1 MRSYYRYY
9 QGMDYAATLLSR
21 LPGASKRDNG
31 MRRLVE
37 TLKDY
42 LPDEHVAQVVKAY
55 AFGADAHKGQT
66 RKSGE
71 PYITH
76 PVAVAQELAEMRL
89 DSQAICAAI
98 LHDVVEDTPA
108 SLEELEELFGPEV
121 AQLVDAVSKLDQ
133 IQFRSRAEAQAES
146 FRKMMLAMIE
156 DIRVILVKLSDRLH
170 NMQTLG
176 SMPVAKKKRIARETL
191 DIYAPIANR
200 LGINRM
206 KIELEDLGFKH
217 LHPYRYRVLENA
229 LKKSKGSHRQIVKR
243 ITEEF
248 SKAMAEEDISGQ
260 VIGREKHLYSIYR
273 KMNEKKR
280 ALSDIVDVYGFRV
293 IVDDVN
299 TCYQALG
306 LIHGL
311 YKPMPGRFKDYIA
324 IPRINGYQSL
334 HTTLFGPK
342 GLPLEVQIRTHDM
355 DRVAEAGVASH
366 WIYKAD
372 EKADATPQRRAR
384 EWLANLAE
392 IQQSGT
398 SEEFL
403 ESVKV
408 DLFPDKIYVFT
419 PKGDI
424 MPLPKGATTVD
435 FAYAVHTD
443 IGNRC
448 VSAKID
454 RGLVP
459 LRTPLQNGQTVE
471 IITSRGAKPN
481 PNWLTFVRSAKA
493 RTAIRN
499 HMKNL
504 RTVESVD
511 LGRRLLDKSL
521 KDLGSSLRKVG
532 KVRLASALEELGLS
546 TTAELF
552 EQLGLGERLAPLTAR
567 MLVGVDASGET
578 DEREASLVIAG
589 TEGMVVSYGKCCY
602 PIPGD
607 EVMGYLTAGRGVVVH
622 RNTCGN
628 LRIFRKQ
635 PEKWITVT
643 WETGLDKDF
652 SSQIQAETSNR
663 TGVLA
668 EVAATIADCGSN
680 IEQVEVLGRHDD
692 CSVLSFLLTVKD
704 RTHLARI
711 MRSVRKM
718 PNVMKVTRECA

>member
-1 MRSYYRYY
+1 
-9 QGMDYAATLLSR
+9 MDYAATLLSK
-21 LPGASKRDNG
+21 LPGASRRDHG
-31 MRRLVE
+31 VGRLVE
-37 TLKDY
+37 TLKAY
-42 LPDEHVAQVVKAY
+42 LPGEHIEQVLKAY
-55 AFGADAHKGQT
+55 AFGADAHEGQT
-66 RKSGE
+66 RKTGE
-71 PYITH
+71 AYITH
-76 PVAVAQELAEMRL
+76 PVAVAQALAEMRL
-89 DSQAICAAI
+89 DAQAICAAI

-108 SLEELEELFGPEV
+108 SLAEIEEQFGPEV

-206 KIELEDLGFKH
+206 KVELEDLGFMH

-229 LKKSKGSHRQIVKR
+229 LKKSKGSQRQIVKR
-243 ITEEF
+243 ISEEF
-248 SKAMAEEDISGQ
+248 VKAMGEEDIPGE
-260 VIGREKHLYSIYR
+260 VIGREKHLYSIYK
-273 KMNEKKR
+273 KMAEKKR
-280 ALSDIVDVYGFRV
+280 PLADIVDVYGFRI

-299 TCYQALG
+299 TCYQTLG
-306 LIHGL
+306 LIHAL

-342 GLPLEVQIRTHDM
+342 GLPLEVQIRTREM

-448 VSAKID
+448 VAAKVN

-504 RTVESVD
+504 RAVESVD

-532 KVRLASALEELGLS
+532 KVRMASALDELGLNNR
-546 TTAELF
+546 AELF

-567 MLVGVDASGET
+567 MLVGIDDDGEA
-578 DEREASLVIAG
+578 DQKAASLVIAG

-607 EVMGYLTAGRGVVVH
+607 EVMGYLTAGRGIVIH
-622 RNTCGN
+622 RNNCGN
-628 LRIFRKQ
+628 LSNFRKQ

-643 WETGLDKDF
+643 WQKDLDKEF
-652 SSQIQAETSNR
+652 SSQIQAETRNR

-680 IEQVEVLGRHDD
+680 IEQVEVLGRHED

-711 MRSVRKM
+711 MRGVRKM
-718 PNVMKVTRECA
+718 PNVMKVTRDCA

>member
-1 MRSYYRYY
+1 
-9 QGMDYAATLLSR
+9 MDYAATILSK
-21 LPGASKRDNG
+21 LPGASRRDHG
-31 MRRLVE
+31 VRHLVD
-37 TLKDY
+37 TLKSY
-42 LPDEHVAQVVKAY
+42 LPVEHIDQIVRAY
-55 AFGADAHKGQT
+55 EFGANAHDGQT

-76 PVAVAQELAEMRL
+76 PVAVAQELAEMHL
-89 DSQAICAAI
+89 DAQAITAAI
-98 LHDVVEDTPA
+98 LHDVVEDTSA
-108 SLEELEELFGPEV
+108 SLGDIEESFGHEV
-121 AQLVDAVSKLDQ
+121 AQLVDGVSKLDQ

-176 SMPVAKKKRIARETL
+176 AMPTPKKKRIARETL

-200 LGINRM
+200 LGINRL
-206 KIELEDLGFKH
+206 KIQLEDLGFMH
-217 LHPYRYRVLENA
+217 LHPFRYRVLDKA
-229 LKKSKGSHRQIVKR
+229 LKKSKGSQRQIVKR
-243 ITEEF
+243 ISDEL
-248 SKAMAEEDISGQ
+248 SKAMAEEGIIGEVS
-260 VIGREKHLYSIYR
+260 GREKHLYSIYK
-273 KMNEKKR
+273 KMAEKKR
-280 ALSDIVDVYGFRV
+280 LLSDVVDVYGFRI

-299 TCYQALG
+299 TCYQTLG
-306 LIHGL
+306 LVHGL
-311 YKPMPGRFKDYIA
+311 HKPMPGRFKDYIA

-342 GLPLEVQIRTHDM
+342 GLPLEVQIRTREM
-355 DRVAEAGVASH
+355 DRVAESGVASH

-372 EKADATPQRRAR
+372 EKSDATPQRRAR
-384 EWLANLAE
+384 EWLSNLAE

-443 IGNRC
+443 IGDRC
-448 VSAKID
+448 VAAKID

-471 IITSRGAKPN
+471 VITARGAKPN

-504 RTVESVD
+504 RSVESVD
-511 LGRRLLDKSL
+511 LGKRLLDKSL

-532 KVRLASALEELGLS
+532 KVRMSDALEELGLN

-567 MLVGVDASGET
+567 FLVGVDEEGGADDT
-578 DEREASLVIAG
+578 VASLVIAG
-589 TEGMVVSYGKCCY
+589 TEGMVISYAKCCY

-607 EVMGYLTAGRGVVVH
+607 DVMGYLTAGRGVVIH

-628 LRIFRKQ
+628 LSNFRKQ
-635 PEKWITVT
+635 PEKWIAVS
-643 WETGLDKDF
+643 WEKEIDRNF
-652 SSQIQAETSNR
+652 SCQIQTETRNR

-668 EVAATIADCGSN
+668 EVAATIADCDSN
-680 IEQVEVLGRHDD
+680 IEQVEVLGRHED

-704 RTHLARI
+704 RNHLAQI
-711 MRSVRKM
+711 MRNVRKM
-718 PNVMKVTRECA
+718 PNVIRVSRDCA

>member
-1 MRSYYRYY
+1 
-9 QGMDYAATLLSR
+9 MDYAATILSK
-21 LPGASKRDNG
+21 LPGASRRDNG
-31 MRRLVE
+31 VRQLVDTLE
-37 TLKDY
+37 TY
-42 LPDEHVAQVVKAY
+42 LPDEQIRKVLEAY
-55 AFGADAHKGQT
+55 EFGAAFHKGQT

-76 PVAVAQELAEMRL
+76 PVAVAQELGEMHL
-89 DSQAICAAI
+89 DSEAICAAI

-108 SLEELEELFGPEV
+108 TLEEIENKFGEEV
-121 AQLVDAVSKLDQ
+121 ALIVDGVSKLDQ

-176 SMPVAKKKRIARETL
+176 SMPAIKKKRIARETL
-191 DIYAPIANR
+191 DIYAPIATR
-200 LGINRM
+200 LGINRL
-206 KIELEDLGFKH
+206 KVQLEDLGFKH

-229 LKKSKGSHRQIVKR
+229 LKKSKGSQKQIVRR
-243 ITEEF
+243 ISDQF
-248 SKAMAEEDISGQ
+248 SKAMVEDGISGD
-260 VIGREKHLYSIYR
+260 VIGRQKHLYSIYR
-273 KMNEKKR
+273 KMAEKR
-280 ALSDIVDVYGFRV
+280 RVLSDVVDVYGFRI
-293 IVDDVN
+293 IVDDVS
-299 TCYQALG
+299 TCYQTLG
-306 LIHGL
+306 LVHQL

-342 GLPLEVQIRTHDM
+342 GLPLEVQIRTRDM
-355 DRVAEAGVASH
+355 DRVAESGVASH
-366 WIYKAD
+366 WIYKAG
-372 EKADATPQRRAR
+372 EKSDATPQRRAR

-392 IQQSGT
+392 LQQSGT

-443 IGNRC
+443 VGNRT
-448 VSAKID
+448 VAAKIN

-471 IITSRGAKPN
+471 IMTSRGAKPN

-504 RTVESVD
+504 RSNESVD
-511 LGRRLLDKSL
+511 LGKRLLDKSL
-521 KDLGSSLRKVG
+521 KDLNSSLRKVG
-532 KVRLASALEELGLS
+532 KVRMSEALEDLALNNTS
-546 TTAELF
+546 ELF
-552 EQLGLGERLAPLTAR
+552 EQIGLGERLAPLTAR
-567 MLVGVDASGET
+567 YLIGADDEGENIE
-578 DEREASLVIAG
+578 DVASLVIAG
-589 TEGMVVSYGKCCY
+589 TEGMVVSYAKCCY
-602 PIPGD
+602 PLPGD
-607 EVMGYLTAGRGVVVH
+607 DVMGYLTAGRGVVIH
-622 RNTCGN
+622 RNNCGN
-628 LRIFRKQ
+628 LSNFRKQ
-635 PEKWITVT
+635 PEKWIAVS
-643 WETGLDKDF
+643 WEKDIDREF
-652 SSQIQAETSNR
+652 HCQIQCETRNR

-668 EVAATIADCGSN
+668 EVAATIADCNSN
-680 IEQVEVLGRHDD
+680 IEQVEVISRHDD
-692 CSVLSFLLTVKD
+692 CSVLTFLLQV
-704 RTHLARI
+704 RNRIHLAQI
-711 MRSVRKM
+711 MRNVRKM
-718 PNVMKVTRECA
+718 PNVIRVSRDCA

>member
-1 MRSYYRYY
+1 
-9 QGMDYAATLLSR
+9 MDYAATILSR
-21 LPGASKRDNG
+21 LPGASRRDKG
-31 MRRLVE
+31 VRQLVD
-37 TLKDY
+37 TLESY
-42 LPDEHVAQVVKAY
+42 LPSEQVTRVLEAY
-55 AFGADAHKGQT
+55 EFGAAAHKGQT

-76 PVAVAQELAEMRL
+76 PVAVAQELAEMHL
-89 DSQAICAAI
+89 DSEAICAAI
-98 LHDVVEDTPA
+98 LHDVVEDTEA
-108 SLEELEELFGPEV
+108 SLEAIQEKFGEEV
-121 AQLVDAVSKLDQ
+121 ALIVDGVSKLDQ

-176 SMPVAKKKRIARETL
+176 AMPAAKTKRIARETL

-200 LGINRM
+200 LGINRL
-206 KIELEDLGFKH
+206 KVQLEDLGFKH
-217 LHPYRYRVLENA
+217 LHPFRYRVLENA
-229 LKKSKGSHRQIVKR
+229 LKKSKGSQRQIVKR
-243 ITEEF
+243 ISEQF
-248 SKAMAEEDISGQ
+248 GKALIEDGLSGE
-260 VIGREKHLYSIYR
+260 VIGREKHLYSIYK
-273 KMNEKKR
+273 KMAEKKR
-280 ALSDIVDVYGFRV
+280 VLSDVVDVYGFRI
-293 IVDDVN
+293 IVDDVS

-306 LIHGL
+306 LVHQL

-342 GLPLEVQIRTHDM
+342 GLPLEVQIRTRDM
-355 DRVAEAGVASH
+355 DRVAESGVASH
-366 WIYKAD
+366 WIYKAG
-372 EKADATPQRRAR
+372 EKSDATPQRRAR

-392 IQQSGT
+392 LQQSGT

-443 IGNRC
+443 IGDRT
-448 VSAKID
+448 VAAKVN

-471 IITSRGAKPN
+471 IITSRGARPN

-504 RTVESVD
+504 RSAESID
-511 LGRRLLDKSL
+511 LGKRLLDKSL
-521 KDLGSSLRKVG
+521 KDVGSSLRKVG
-532 KVRLASALEELGLS
+532 KVRMANALEELGLNNTS
-546 TTAELF
+546 ELF

-567 MLVGVDASGET
+567 FLVGADDEGES
-578 DEREASLVIAG
+578 EEAVASLVIAG
-589 TEGMVVSYGKCCY
+589 TEGMVISYAKCCY
-602 PIPGD
+602 PLPGD
-607 EVMGYLTAGRGVVVH
+607 VVMGYLTAGRGVVIH
-622 RNTCGN
+622 RNVCGN
-628 LRIFRKQ
+628 LSNFRKQ
-635 PEKWITVT
+635 PEKWIAVS
-643 WETGLDKDF
+643 WEKKIDREFTC
-652 SSQIQAETSNR
+652 QIQCETRNR

-668 EVAATIADCGSN
+668 EVAATIADSGSN
-680 IEQVEVLGRHDD
+680 IEQVEVISRHEDV
-692 CSVLSFLLTVKD
+692 SVLTFLLQVHD
-704 RTHLARI
+704 RIHLAKI
-711 MRSVRKM
+711 MRNVRKM
-718 PNVMKVTRECA
+718 PNVIRVSRECA

>member
-1 MRSYYRYY
+1 
-9 QGMDYAATLLSR
+9 MDYAATILSR
-21 LPGASKRDNG
+21 FPGASRRDHG
-31 MRRLVE
+31 VRRLVE
-37 TLKDY
+37 TLKSY
-42 LPDEHVAQVVKAY
+42 LPDDQIDQILRAY
-55 AFGADAHKGQT
+55 EFGASAHEGQT

-76 PVAVAQELAEMRL
+76 PVAVAQELADMHL
-89 DSQAICAAI
+89 DAQAITAAI
-98 LHDVVEDTPA
+98 LHDVVEDTAA
-108 SLEELEELFGPEV
+108 SLDDIEESFGHEV

-176 SMPVAKKKRIARETL
+176 AMPTAKKKRIARETL

-200 LGINRM
+200 LGINSL
-206 KIELEDLGFKH
+206 KIKLEDLGFKH
-217 LHPYRYRVLENA
+217 LHPLRYRVLEKT
-229 LKKSKGSHRQIVKR
+229 LKKSKGTQRQIVKR
-243 ITEEF
+243 ISEEF
-248 SKAMAEEDISGQ
+248 SKAMKEEGINGE

-273 KMNEKKR
+273 KMAEKR
-280 ALSDIVDVYGFRV
+280 RPLSDIVDVYGFRI

-299 TCYQALG
+299 TCYQTLG

-342 GLPLEVQIRTHDM
+342 GLPLEVQIRTRQM

-372 EKADATPQRRAR
+372 EKTDATPQRRAR
-384 EWLANLAE
+384 EWLSNLAE
-392 IQQSGT
+392 IQRSGT

-443 IGNRC
+443 IGDRC
-448 VSAKID
+448 VAAKID
-454 RGLVP
+454 RALVP

-471 IITSRGAKPN
+471 IVTARGAKPN

-504 RTVESVD
+504 RSTESID
-511 LGRRLLDKSL
+511 IGKRLLDKSL
-521 KDLGSSLRKVG
+521 KDEGSSLRKIG
-532 KVRLASALEELGLS
+532 KVRMASALEELGLDS
-546 TTAELF
+546 ADDLF
-552 EQLGLGERLAPLTAR
+552 EQLGLGQRLAPLTAR
-567 MLVGVDASGET
+567 ILVGAGKEETSGDSVT
-578 DEREASLVIAG
+578 GLVIAG
-589 TEGMVVSYGKCCY
+589 TEGMIISYAKCCH

-607 EVMGYLTAGRGVVVH
+607 VVMGYLTAGRGVVIH

-628 LRIFRKQ
+628 LSNFRKQ
-635 PEKWITVT
+635 PEKWIAVT
-643 WETGLDKDF
+643 WEKDIGREF
-652 SSQIQAETSNR
+652 SCQIQTETRNR

-692 CSVLSFLLTVKD
+692 CSVLSFLLSVKD
-704 RTHLARI
+704 RNHLAQI
-711 MRSVRKM
+711 MRDVRKM
-718 PNVMKVTRECA
+718 PNVLRVSRDCA